1 MAPETVNL
9 EKIARLELENK
20 RLRSAVEELSILN
33 EIATTISSARSLDDI
48 VSLIIK
54 KCVKHLNV
62 EQGAVLLLN
71 KEEGGNPFRTM
82 VRKAD
87 TSSETLPYR
96 LNTQLTGWMLK
107 HQQPLLINNIKEDPR
122 FQDME
127 FDNLAV
133 KSLVGVPLLLKGRII
148 GVITVFNKKHGQ
160 NFSETDQRLLSIIAA
175 QSAQVIE
182 NARLYEE
189 EQAYFRMQEEMR
201 LAREIQQK
209 LLPASAPEIEGYDL
223 AGITIPAKEVAG
235 DYYDFIPLNSHRLAF
250 CLGDVS
256 GKGMP
261 AALLMSNLQASIR
274 SQELENTPARAC
286 VRRSN
291 ILICKNTPPEK
302 FATFFYGHLD
312 TSSHQLTYCNAG
324 HDSPFLFS
332 GNDEPQRLAA
342 TGIVLGFSAP
352 WDYEDATCEIKPG
365 DVLLIYSDGITE
377 AFNKDE
383 EEFGEDRLAK
393 VVNSHLE
400 ESAQE
405 IAHKII
411 EAVKQH
417 TRGVPQMDDIT
428 LVIVKRLK

>member
-1 MAPETVNL
+1 
-9 EKIARLELENK
+9 
-20 RLRSAVEELSILN
+20 
-33 EIATTISSARSLDDI
+33 
-48 VSLIIK
+48 
-54 KCVKHLNV
+54 
-62 EQGAVLLLN
+62 
-71 KEEGGNPFRTM
+71 M

-107 HQQPLLINNIKEDPR
+107 HQQPLLINNIKEDSR
-122 FQDME
+122 FQDMK

-133 KSLVGVPLLLKGRII
+133 QSLVGVPLLLKGRII

-160 NFSETDQRLLSIIAA
+160 NFSENDQRLLSIIAA

-189 EQAYFRMQEEMR
+189 EQAYLRMQEEMR
-201 LAREIQQK
+201 LAREIQQR
-209 LLPASAPEIEGYDL
+209 LLPASAPEIKGYDL
-223 AGITIPAKEVAG
+223 AGITIPAKDVAG
-235 DYYDFIPLNSHRLAF
+235 DYYDFIPLNSHRFAF

-274 SQELENTPARAC
+274 SQDLEEVPARLC
-286 VRRSN
+286 VKRSN
-291 ILICKNTPPEK
+291 NLISKNTSPEK

-312 TSSHQLTYCNAG
+312 TQSHQLTYCNAG

-332 GNDEPQRLAA
+332 GEEEVQRLPA
-342 TGIVLGFSAP
+342 TGIVLGFTAP
-352 WDYEDATCEIKPG
+352 WEYDDASCEMKPD

-377 AFNKDE
+377 AFDKNE
-383 EEFGEDRLAK
+383 EEFGEDRLMQ
-393 VVNSHLE
+393 VVRKHLKE
-400 ESAQE
+400 NARE
-405 IAHKII
+405 IAQKII
-411 EAVKQH
+411 ESVKQH
-417 TRGVPQMDDIT
+417 SSGVPQMDDMT

>member
-1 MAPETVNL
+1 MAPETANL

-48 VSLIIK
+48 VALIIK

-62 EQGAVLLLN
+62 EQGAVMLLN

-107 HQQPLLINNIKEDPR
+107 HQQPLLINNIKEDSR
-122 FQDME
+122 FQDMK

-133 KSLVGVPLLLKGRII
+133 QSLVGVPLLLKGRII

-160 NFSETDQRLLSIIAA
+160 NFSENDQRLLSIIAA

-189 EQAYFRMQEEMR
+189 EQAYLRMQEEMR
-201 LAREIQQK
+201 LAREIQQR
-209 LLPASAPEIEGYDL
+209 LLPASAPEIKGYDL
-223 AGITIPAKEVAG
+223 AGITIPAKDVAG
-235 DYYDFIPLNSHRLAF
+235 DYYDFIPLNSHRFAF

-274 SQELENTPARAC
+274 SQDLEEVPARLC
-286 VRRSN
+286 VKRSN
-291 ILICKNTPPEK
+291 NLISKNTSPEK

-312 TSSHQLTYCNAG
+312 TQSHQLTYCNAG

-332 GNDEPQRLAA
+332 GEEEVQRLPA
-342 TGIVLGFSAP
+342 TGIVLGFTAP
-352 WDYEDATCEIKPG
+352 WEYDDASCEMKPD

-377 AFNKDE
+377 AFDKNE
-383 EEFGEDRLAK
+383 EEFGEDRLMQ
-393 VVNSHLE
+393 VVRKHLKE
-400 ESAQE
+400 NARE
-405 IAHKII
+405 IAQKII
-411 EAVKQH
+411 ESVKQH
-417 TRGVPQMDDIT
+417 SSGVPQMDDMT